1 MRWNGEHTTAE
12 GSRGWLIGLVL
23 LIDCSLEVVA
33 LESIVE
39 DEHESAAGSSDDVG
53 EGSLEEG
60 PHALLTGDD
69 SEAVQGALV
78 GHFFD
83 WLTRL
88 HHESS
93 SHGVEWVGDD
103 SSGDS
108 DELSVEPLGENV
120 GVLEEHGLAGVEET
134 EVGGTVGDDT
144 DNGDA
149 ETSVESLWAISGGD
163 GGEAVNESGE
173 FSGSSGSNVGGET
186 SSGEIERVHEAEGG
200 GTGGS
205 TRGAVS
211 DEELD
216 WLLLGV
222 VWVEDGLV
230 EVLACEVDSLGGEIP
245 DDVGGIA
252 SPEGWYTLLGGNSPE
267 AVANTIVPLFGWD
280 VLDIVLNL
288 EEELDSLD
296 GSDDSLRDGGGDT
309 SEREVERERFL
320 VLATR
325 ALFEHL

>member
-33 LESIVE
+33 LESVVE

-60 PHALLTGDD
+60 LDTLFAGDD
-69 SEAVQGALV
+69 SEAVHGALV

-108 DELSVEPLGENV
+108 DKLSVEPLGEDV
-120 GVLEEHGLAGVEET
+120 GVLEEHSLSGVEET

-144 DNGDA
+144 DNGDS
-149 ETSVESLWAISGGD
+149 ESSVESLWAISSGD
-163 GGEAVNESGE
+163 GGEAVDESGE
-173 FSGSSGSNVGGET
+173 LSGSSGSDVGGET

-205 TRGAVS
+205 TGGAVS

-216 WLLLGV
+216 WLLLGA

-230 EVLACEVDSLGGEIP
+230 EVLAGEIDSLGGEIP

-252 SPEGWYTLLGGNSPE
+252 SPEGWDTLLGGDSLE
-267 AVANTIVPLFGWD
+267 AVTDTVVPLIGGDALD
-280 VLDIVLNL
+280 VVLHL

-296 GSDDSLRDGGGDT
+296 GSDEGLRDGSGDT
-309 SEREVERERFL
+309 AEREVEGEAFL
-320 VLATR
+320 VLACG